1 MTDTEFDTKFN
12 YYETV
17 REELGLS
24 AIWSIFEI
32 ENLSEPHPFKDAKI
46 VSYKV
51 YHGKE
56 YQIEINGSTWAA
68 LFVAANAVIRDSRDY
83 HIFIEAFTP
92 NSKNSEILELHTGS

>member
-24 AIWSIFEI
+24 AIWSIYEV
-32 ENLSEPHPFKDAKI
+32 ENLSEPHPFNDAKTL
-46 VSYKV
+46 SYKV
-51 YHGKE
+51 YHKE
-56 YQIEINGSTWAA
+56 YQIEINGLTWAA

-83 HIFIEAFTP
+83 HTFIEAFTP
-92 NSKNSEILELHTGS
+92 NSKNPEILELYTGS

>member
-24 AIWSIFEI
+24 AIWSIFEV

-68 LFVAANAVIRDSRDY
+68 LYVAANAVIRDSRDY
-83 HIFIEAFTP
+83 HVFIEAFTL
-92 NSKNSEILELHTGS
+92 NTKNSEILDLHTGS

>member
-1 MTDTEFDTKFN
+1 MTDTEFDTKFD

-32 ENLSEPHPFKDAKI
+32 ENLSEPHTFKDAKI

-68 LFVAANAVIRDSRDY
+68 LYVAANAVIRDSRDY
-83 HIFIEAFTP
+83 HVFIEAFTP
-92 NSKNSEILELHTGS
+92 NGKNPEILQLSTGS